1 MSNYDVY
8 IVIGVILCG
17 LAMPSFFGAL
27 AERRSPRA
35 SLFVMIVGAS
45 LIFFTHSQ
53 RPAQYDLREV
63 PHAFVRVLAYLI
75 R

>member
-1 MSNYDVY
+1 MDRYDIL

-17 LAMPSFFGAL
+17 LALPSLFGAL
-27 AERRSPRA
+27 ADKRSPRA

-45 LIFFTHSQ
+45 MIFFTHSQ
-53 RPAQYDLREV
+53 RPGVYDLREV
-63 PHAFVRVLAYLI
+63 PHAFVRVLAGII